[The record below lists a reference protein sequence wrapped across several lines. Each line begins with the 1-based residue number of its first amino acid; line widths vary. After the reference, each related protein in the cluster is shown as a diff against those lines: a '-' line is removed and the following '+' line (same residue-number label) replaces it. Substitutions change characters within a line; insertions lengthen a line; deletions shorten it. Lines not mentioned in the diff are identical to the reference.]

1 MKTVFLTGAT
11 GTMGFAG
18 MTEILRYPDQYK
30 LRVLA
35 RPSAKNKE
43 KLAPFADQVE
53 VVWGDLTN
61 YDDILRGVTGADI
74 VLHVG
79 GMVSPQADYRPK
91 ATLRTNISAAT
102 NIRDAVL
109 AQPEDKQPKVVY
121 IGSVA
126 QMGDR
131 REPLHWGRAGDPIC
145 VSAYDH
151 YGLTK
156 AQAERIITNSPIK
169 QWVALRQSGILYPA
183 ILKNYDPIM
192 FHVPIRGVLE
202 WATVEDSGRLLERVC
217 RDEVPEEFWKNYY
230 NIGSGQEYRISNYEF
245 ECLLLDAIGCPR
257 PEKIFNA
264 NWFTTRNFHGM
275 WYIDGDRLENY
286 LHFRENMPVKEYF
299 KKMAKSPTVP
309 AGIRFAAKTKIA
321 KLFPRCV
328 KLAMYAMAMSK
339 EHGTQWWIKHNK
351 TERISAY
358 YGTLEA
364 YKAIPDWKHTDL
376 SHNSE
381 EYVLLD
387 HGYDEQKPK
396 ELFTLEDMQKAAA
409 FRGGKCLS
417 TPDSLIASSPLTC
430 SEASCSAEENTT
442 ASPVSDLQAEG
453 RSTASA
459 INSESSER
467 SSIWDTPLLWECA
480 EGHRFTATPRLVLLG
495 GHWCEECMPYPYQG
509 EPNARPWQWDK
520 VAKKNPFFALLW
532 APLHDE
538 NEDNVYGPEVF
549 DGWEK

>member
-1 MKTVFLTGAT
+1 MKKTIFLTGAT
-11 GTMGFAG
+11 GTMGYAG
-18 MTEILRYPDQYK
+18 MTEILRYPDNYH
-30 LRVLA
+30 LRILA

-43 KLAPFADQVE
+43 LLAPLASKVE
-53 VVWGDLTN
+53 VIWGDLTN
-61 YDDILRGVTGADI
+61 YNDILRGVTGSDI

-79 GMVSPQADYRPK
+79 GMVSPQADYRPM
-91 ATLRTNISAAT
+91 ATLRTNITAAT
-102 NIRDAVL
+102 YIRDAVL

-156 AQAERIITNSPIK
+156 AEAERIITNSPIK
-169 QWVALRQSGILYPA
+169 QWVSLRQSGILYPA

-230 NIGSGQEYRISNYEF
+230 NIGSGQDYRISNYEF

-286 LHFRENMPVKEYF
+286 LHFRANVPVKEYF
-299 KKMAKSPTVP
+299 KQMAKDKSVP

-339 EHGTQWWIKHNK
+339 EHGTQWWIKHNQ
-351 TERISAY
+351 TQRISAY

-364 YKAIPDWKHTDL
+364 YKAIPDWQHTDL

-381 EYVLLD
+381 EYVLLN
-387 HGYDEQKPK
+387 HGYDENKAK
-396 ELFTLEDMQKAAA
+396 ELFTLEDMQHAAA
-409 FRGGKCLS
+409 FRGGKCLGYANDQS
-417 TPDSLIASSPLTC
+417 PISDSQYPITDSQYPISDSQYPITD
-430 SEASCSAEENTT
+430 SEA
-442 ASPVSDLQAEG
+442 L
-453 RSTASA
+453 
-459 INSESSER
+459 
-467 SSIWDTPLLWECA
+467 WDTPLEWECA

-495 GHWCEECMPYPYQG
+495 GHWCPECMPYPYKD
-509 EPNARPWQWDK
+509 EPNARPWQWDRI
-520 VAKKNPFFALLW
+520 AKKNPFFAQLW
-532 APLHDE
+532 APLHDA

>member
-1 MKTVFLTGAT
+1 MKKRIFLTGAT
-11 GTMGFAG
+11 GVMGSAGLAELFAKRDKFDITVLVRDTKCNRRKMAKYG
-18 MTEILRYPDQYK
+18 DEIR
-30 LRVLA
+30 
-35 RPSAKNKE
+35 
-43 KLAPFADQVE
+43 
-53 VVWGDLTN
+53 VVWGDLMN
-61 YDDILRGVTGADI
+61 YDDVLNATSGADY

-79 GMVSPQADYRPK
+79 GMVSPSADYKPK
-91 ATLRTNISAAT
+91 SVLKVNVTAAENIVK
-102 NIRDAVL
+102 AVK
-109 AQPEDKQPKVVY
+109 AQPNSDDIKVVY

-126 QMGDR
+126 QTGDR
-131 REPLHWGRAGDPIC
+131 REPLHWGRTGDPIFPSIFDYYALSKC
-145 VSAYDH
+145 R
-151 YGLTK
+151 
-156 AQAERIITNSPIK
+156 AERIFAESGLRH
-169 QWVALRQSGILYPA
+169 WVSLRQSGILYPA
-183 ILKNYDPIM
+183 ILKNMDPIM

-230 NIGSGQEYRISNYEF
+230 NIGSGKDYRISNYEF

-286 LHFRENMPVKEYF
+286 LHFRANVPVKEYF
-299 KKMAKSPTVP
+299 KQMAKDKSVP

-321 KLFPRCV
+321 KLFPRSV
-328 KLAMYAMAMSK
+328 KIAMYAMAMSE

-351 TERISAY
+351 TQRISAY

-364 YKAIPDWKHTDL
+364 YKAIPDWQHTDL

-387 HGYDEQKPK
+387 HGYDENKAK
-396 ELFTLEDMQKAAA
+396 EFFTLEDMQRAAA
-409 FRGGKCLS
+409 FRGGKCLGYA
-417 TPDSLIASSPLTC
+417 DSQSPISDSQYPITD
-430 SEASCSAEENTT
+430 SEA
-442 ASPVSDLQAEG
+442 L
-453 RSTASA
+453 
-459 INSESSER
+459 
-467 SSIWDTPLLWECA
+467 WDTPLEWECA
-480 EGHRFTATPRLVLLG
+480 EGHKFTATPRLVLLG
-495 GHWCEECMPYPYQG
+495 GHWCPECMPYPYKG

-520 VAKKNPFFALLW
+520 IAKKNPFFAQLW
-532 APLHDE
+532 TPLHDA

>member
-1 MKTVFLTGAT
+1 MKKTVFLTGAT

-18 MTEILRYPDQYK
+18 MTEILRYPEKYH
-30 LRVLA
+30 LRILA
-35 RPSAKNKE
+35 RPSKKNKD
-43 KLAPFADQVE
+43 KLAPLADKVE
-53 VVWGDLTN
+53 IIWGDLTC

-299 KKMAKSPTVP
+299 KKMAQSPTVP

-387 HGYDEQKPK
+387 HGYDENKAK

-409 FRGGKCLS
+409 FRGGKCLGYA
-417 TPDSLIASSPLTC
+417 DSLQAKQSS
-430 SEASCSAEENTT
+430 SD
-442 ASPVSDLQAEG
+442 SDLQGEAELQ
-453 RSTASA
+453 AK
-459 INSESSER
+459 R
-467 SSIWDTPLLWECA
+467 SSIWDTPLLWQCA

-495 GHWCEECMPYPYQG
+495 GHWCEECMPYPYAG
-509 EPNARPWQWDK
+509 EKNARPWQWDK
-520 VAKKNPFFALLW
+520 VARKNPFFAQLW
-532 APLHDE
+532 SPLHDA

-549 DGWEK
+549 DGWEQ

>member
-1 MKTVFLTGAT
+1 MMKKTIFLTGAT
-11 GTMGFAG
+11 GTMGYSG
-18 MTEILRYPDQYK
+18 MQEILCYPEQYH
-30 LRVLA
+30 LRILA
-35 RPSAKNKE
+35 RPSKKNKAF
-43 KLAPFADQVE
+43 LAPLLDKLE
-53 VVWGDLTN
+53 VIWGDLTN

-102 NIRDAVL
+102 YIRNAVL

-121 IGSVA
+121 VGSVA

-156 AQAERIITNSPIK
+156 AEAERIITNSPIK
-169 QWVALRQSGILYPA
+169 QWVSLRQSGILYPA

-230 NIGSGQEYRISNYEF
+230 NIGSGAEYRINNYEF

-286 LHFRENMPVKEYF
+286 LHFRENIPVKDYF
-299 KKMAKSPTVP
+299 KKMAKDKSVP

-321 KLFPRCV
+321 KFFPRCV

-351 TERISAY
+351 TQRISAY

-387 HGYDEQKPK
+387 HGYDENKP
-396 ELFTLEDMQKAAA
+396 LADFTLEDMQKAAA
-409 FRGGKCLS
+409 FRGGKCLT
-417 TPDSLIASSPLTC
+417 TPDCLIASSP
-430 SEASCSAEENTT
+430 
-442 ASPVSDLQAEG
+442 
-453 RSTASA
+453 
-459 INSESSER
+459 
-467 SSIWDTPLLWECA
+467 IWDTPLEWECA

-495 GHWCEECMPYPYQG
+495 GHWCPECMPYPYKDD
-509 EPNARPWQWDK
+509 PNVRPWQWDR
-520 VAKKNPFFALLW
+520 VAKKNPFFAQLW

-549 DGWEK
+549 DSWEK